1 MSTLRQEKALE
12 KMVENG
18 GNVSQAMRDVGY
30 SENTAKTPQKLT
42 ESQGFISLCEDKGL
56 TDDLLINA
64 LVEDIKTKKGN
75 RRAELELAFKIKG
88 KLANRFDINESKP
101 LSIMFDR
108 SFLGEE
114 EKEDLLNLLKPSS

>member
-1 MSTLRQEKALE
+1 MSTYKQQQALN

-18 GNVSQAMRDVGY
+18 GNVGQAMRDVGY

-42 ESQGFISLCEDKGL
+42 ESHGFISLCEDKGL

-64 LVEDIKTKKGN
+64 LVDDIKTKKGN
-75 RRAELELAFKIKG
+75 RRTELELAFKIKG
-88 KLANRFDINESKP
+88 KLTNRFDINENKP

-114 EKEDLLNLLKPSS
+114 EKEGLLNLLKPSS

>member
-1 MSTLRQEKALE
+1 MSTYKQQQALN

-18 GNVSQAMRDVGY
+18 GNVGQAMRDVGY
-30 SENTAKTPQKLT
+30 SKNTAKTPQKLT

-64 LVEDIKTKKGN
+64 LVEDIKIKKGN

-88 KLANRFDINESKP
+88 KLTNRFDINENKP